1 MGKSE
6 RSRMD
11 FCGLGG
17 SMNAVFLSASVPV
30 AGRGNY
36 FETAN
41 PFLIQIAVRE
51 FVTTALGRRLIVWGG
66 HPAITPMVWAVC
78 EDLGVEFAKSV
89 VLYQSTFFKDT
100 FPEENKRFGN
110 VVYVDAMPGDREASL
125 FRMREAMLSR
135 KDLESAVFVG
145 GMEGILAEYDL
156 FAKFHPKGKVL
167 TVPAAGG
174 AARQL
179 AEKLGRADAAE
190 LKNVDFAKLFHAE
203 LNVAPN
209 DPRSSPS

>member
-1 MGKSE
+1 
-6 RSRMD
+6 
-11 FCGLGG
+11 
-17 SMNAVFLSASVPV
+17 MNAVFLSASVPV
-30 AGRGNY
+30 PGRGNY
-36 FETAN
+36 YETAN
-41 PFLIQIAVRE
+41 PFLIQTAVRE
-51 FVTTALGRRLIVWGG
+51 FVMTALGRRLVVWGG

-78 EDLGVEFAKSV
+78 EDLGVEFAKAV
-89 VLYQSTFFKDT
+89 VLYQSTFFKDI

-110 VVYVDAMPGDREASL
+110 VVYVDATPGDREASL

-135 KDLESAVFVG
+135 KDLEAAIFVG

-156 FAKFHPKGKVL
+156 FAKFHPKAKVV

-179 AEKLGRADAAE
+179 AEKLGGSSAAD
-190 LKNVDFAKLFHAE
+190 LKNVDFVKLFHLE

-209 DPRSSPS
+209 DPRTLPV

>member
-1 MGKSE
+1 
-6 RSRMD
+6 
-11 FCGLGG
+11 
-17 SMNAVFLSASVPV
+17 MNAVFLSASVPV
-30 AGRGNY
+30 PGRGNY
-36 FETAN
+36 YETAN
-41 PFLIQIAVRE
+41 PFLIQTAVRE
-51 FVTTALGRRLIVWGG
+51 FVMAALGRRLVVWGG

-78 EDLGVEFAKSV
+78 EDLGVEFAKAV
-89 VLYQSTFFKDT
+89 VLYQSAFFKDI

-110 VVYVDAMPGDREASL
+110 VVYVDATPGDREASL

-135 KDLESAVFVG
+135 KDLEAAIFVG

-156 FAKFHPKGKVL
+156 FAKFHPKAKVV

-179 AEKLGRADAAE
+179 AEKLGGSSAAD
-190 LKNVDFAKLFHAE
+190 LKNVDFAKLFHLE

-209 DPRSSPS
+209 DPRTLPV